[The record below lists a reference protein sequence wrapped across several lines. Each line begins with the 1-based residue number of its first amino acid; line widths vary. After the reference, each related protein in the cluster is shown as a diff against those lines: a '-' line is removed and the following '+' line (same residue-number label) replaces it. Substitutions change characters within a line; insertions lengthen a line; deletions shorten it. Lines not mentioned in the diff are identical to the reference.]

1 MDWISDPVV
10 SRGVSEQG
18 FTLKCQG
25 RLVPGVA
32 WWPEEGAAPRPVV
45 LLGHGGNMH
54 KRAEYILSIAR
65 RFVRHQGFVAVAI
78 DGPIHGD
85 RRSGP
90 EGEPLPS
97 RDVARR
103 AWWSNE
109 AIDQMI
115 ADWKATLDA
124 LQSSDL
130 VGPAPVGYW
139 GLSMGTFFGL
149 PFVTAEPRVRAAVL
163 GLMGAMGP
171 TKERQVQDAQ
181 RVACPTLFLQQWDDE
196 LIPRDRALELFD
208 AIGSRDKR
216 LHSHPGRHIEV
227 PREETDAS
235 EEFLAAHLS
244 T

>member
-54 KRAEYILSIAR
+54 KRSDYILSIAR
-65 RFVRHQGFVAVAI
+65 RFVRHKGFAAVAI

-85 RRSGP
+85 RSSGP
-90 EGEPLPS
+90 EGDLQS
-97 RDVARR
+97 RGVAGQ
-103 AWWSNE
+103 AWWSDGS
-109 AIDQMI
+109 IDRMI
-115 ADWKATLDA
+115 EDWRTTLDA

-130 VGPAPVGYW
+130 VGQAPVGYW

-149 PFVTAEPRVRAAVL
+149 SFVAAEPRVRAAVL
-163 GLMGAMGP
+163 GLMGAMGS

-181 RVACPTLFLQQWDDE
+181 RVACPALFLHQWDDE
-196 LIPRDRALELFD
+196 LIPRDRALKLFD

-227 PREETDAS
+227 PREATDAS

>member
-10 SRGVSEQG
+10 SRGVSERG

-45 LLGHGGNMH
+45 LLGHGGTLH
-54 KRAEYILSIAR
+54 KRSEYNLSMAR
-65 RFVRHQGFVAVAI
+65 RFVRHKGFAAVAI

-85 RRSGP
+85 RSSGP
-90 EGEPLPS
+90 EGDLES
-97 RDVARR
+97 RGITVQ
-103 AWWSNE
+103 AWWSNGS
-109 AIDQMI
+109 IDRMI
-115 ADWKATLDA
+115 EDWKTTLDA

-130 VGPAPVGYW
+130 VGQAPVGYW
-139 GLSMGTFFGL
+139 GLSMGTFFGVS
-149 PFVTAEPRVRAAVL
+149 FVAAEPRVRAAVL

-196 LIPRDRALELFD
+196 LIPRDRALKLFD

>member
-45 LLGHGGNMH
+45 LLGHGGTLH
-54 KRAEYILSIAR
+54 KRSEYNLSMAR
-65 RFVRHQGFVAVAI
+65 RFVRHKGFAAVAI

-85 RRSGP
+85 RSSGP
-90 EGEPLPS
+90 EGDLES
-97 RDVARR
+97 RGISVQ
-103 AWWSNE
+103 AWWSNGS
-109 AIDQMI
+109 IDRMI
-115 ADWKATLDA
+115 EDWKTTLDA

-130 VGPAPVGYW
+130 VGQAPVGYW
-139 GLSMGTFFGL
+139 GLSMGTFFGVS
-149 PFVTAEPRVRAAVL
+149 FVAAEPRVRAAVL

-196 LIPRDRALELFD
+196 LIPRDRALKLFD
-208 AIGSRDKR
+208 ALGSRDKR
-216 LHSHPGRHIEV
+216 LHSHPGRHVEV
-227 PREETDAS
+227 PREESDAS

>member
-45 LLGHGGNMH
+45 LLGHGGTLH
-54 KRAEYILSIAR
+54 KRSEYNLSMAR
-65 RFVRHQGFVAVAI
+65 RFVRHKGFAAVAI

-85 RRSGP
+85 RSSGP
-90 EGEPLPS
+90 KGDLES
-97 RDVARR
+97 RGVTVQG
-103 AWWSNE
+103 WWSNGL
-109 AIDQMI
+109 IDHMI
-115 ADWKATLDA
+115 EDWKTTLDA
-124 LQSSDL
+124 LQLSDL
-130 VGPAPVGYW
+130 VGQAPVGYW
-139 GLSMGTFFGL
+139 GLSMGTFFGVS
-149 PFVTAEPRVRAAVL
+149 FVAAEPRVRAAVL

-196 LIPRDRALELFD
+196 LIPRDRALKLFD